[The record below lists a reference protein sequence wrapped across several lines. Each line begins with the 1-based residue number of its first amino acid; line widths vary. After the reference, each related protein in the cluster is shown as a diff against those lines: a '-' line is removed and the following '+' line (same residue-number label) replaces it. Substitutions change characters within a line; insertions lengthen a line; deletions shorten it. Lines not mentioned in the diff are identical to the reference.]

1 MRLIVGGENFCE
13 AECTKAYMTEQK
25 FETDTLAVHRA
36 AFTGVKQGRQE
47 VIKIL
52 FAVSGEIPPL
62 SVQNK

>member
-52 FAVSGEIPPL
+52 FCRVR
-62 SVQNK
+62 